1 LDTPVASLML
11 KDLDLVD
18 RFRIKL
24 GRERKKRFL
33 HILTYDAEVFNTLS
47 ARTRARVFVWA
58 GVCRLT
64 RHACV

>member
-1 LDTPVASLML
+1 VAGLML

-33 HILTYDAEVFNTLS
+33 HMLTYDAEVASPSFPSVVNSSLS
-47 ARTRARVFVWA
+47 
-58 GVCRLT
+58 
-64 RHACV
+64 